1 MLPPGYTVL
10 SQTIG
15 GQFTRPTCC
24 SRQSYLVHLIHTH
37 IRTHTHTHTGNRG
50 NLDSK
55 GFLDRGSYG
64 AFVCYMRRG
73 PEDHGPAIAEIVVL
87 GKGAS

>member
-1 MLPPGYTVL
+1 
-10 SQTIG
+10 
-15 GQFTRPTCC
+15 
-24 SRQSYLVHLIHTH
+24 
-37 IRTHTHTHTGNRG
+37 
-50 NLDSK
+50 LDSK

-64 AFVCYMRRG
+64 AFVCYTRRG